1 MSRTRYLVVF
11 VLITV
16 ATLLATIYRTKET
29 TSRETQLTVQNITQ
43 DITLAEIYLEN
54 DTVNCLEQLLEPGEI
69 VLLTVPRSN
78 SSIRAVDT
86 EGGVYNTAVAITDST
101 EALQIDISI
110 TDRTVFEETIE
121 SGGEY
126 WSGSGSCTIR
136 ITNALEEKDIY
147 WLRVTKQGEDTE
159 SSPDRLGAF
168 ILFPGRTINV
178 RVGFDNYILNAED
191 NARNQYTCEIFPIT
205 PDIQSYSWQITRDDR
220 LSPLAES
227 GTGSSRL
234 VLCNALDDW
243 IITGIYH
250 RRIDDTSWS
259 ENQLSATALVPKQ
272 QYSILL
278 VPGTYD
284 IRAVDEDNDT
294 YTRYSVTVSEESS
307 NWNITMNDLDRFI
320 P

>member
-1 MSRTRYLVVF
+1 MSRTKYLVVII
-11 VLITV
+11 LITI
-16 ATLLATIYRTKET
+16 TILAIVYRTKDAAPL
-29 TSRETQLTVQNITQ
+29 ETQLTVKNVIQ

-54 DTVNCLEQLLEPGEI
+54 DTSNCLEQLLEPGGI

-78 SSIRAVDT
+78 SAIRAVDT
-86 EGGVYNTAVAITDST
+86 EGGVYNTAVTITDST

-136 ITNALEEKDIY
+136 ITNALEERDVY
-147 WLRVTKQGEDTE
+147 WLRVTRQGEDTE
-159 SSPDRLGAF
+159 SSPDKLGAF
-168 ILFPGRTINV
+168 ILFPGRTINI
-178 RVGFDNYILNAED
+178 RVNYDCYILNAED

-220 LSPLAES
+220 LSPPDES

-243 IITGIYH
+243 IITAIYH
-250 RRIDDTSWS
+250 RRTDDTGWS
-259 ENQLSATALVPKQ
+259 ENQLTSTALVPKQ
-272 QYSILL
+272 QYSLL
-278 VPGTYD
+278 LEPGTYD

-294 YTRYSVTVSEESS
+294 YTRYSVTVSGESS
-307 NWNITMNDLDRFI
+307 DWNITMNDLDRFI